1 MTTVRYLDWTNLRA
15 QVDRAAIDM
24 GAGFV
29 TRLRA
34 YRVAAAAHE
43 SQRPLPPQGD
53 HDPGANARNLAA
65 VLRLR
70 YRVSHTR

>member
-15 QVDRAAIDM
+15 QVGRAAIDY

-34 YRVAAAAHE
+34 YSAAAAAHQA
-43 SQRPLPPQGD
+43 QRPPPPPGD

-65 VLRLR
+65 VLRLNH
-70 YRVSHTR
+70 RVSPPR